1 MIYNFSV
8 LDFEGPL
15 DLLLHLIKIN
25 KMEIETINVENITN
39 QYMVFI
45 NQMKESS
52 IDIASE
58 YLVMASELVHLKSKM
73 LVNSKEET
81 DDEYEINSE
90 EDLKEKLLEYERIK
104 DITNTF
110 KDLEGARSEVYTKI
124 PSNLSEYKKDAPLD
138 SNITLNDLIL
148 AFENFLNREKLK
160 KPINTR
166 ITKRELSVDDR
177 VKSIRN
183 IFKSKKKVMFT
194 ELFEELSKPYVIVT
208 FLSILEMSKNDEISL
223 KQEKNYGDIIIEKK
237 WF

>member
-237 WF
+237 